1 MGPASLVK
9 SIKMASQRNLVEML
23 TLAQL
28 DFGIMDKTSVH
39 PVTQIVF
46 NALVQRQ
53 RALAA
58 CKDIN

>member
-1 MGPASLVK
+1 
-9 SIKMASQRNLVEML
+9 MA
-23 TLAQL
+23 LAQL
-28 DFGIMDKTSVH
+28 DFGIMDIKFVH

-58 CKDIN
+58 S